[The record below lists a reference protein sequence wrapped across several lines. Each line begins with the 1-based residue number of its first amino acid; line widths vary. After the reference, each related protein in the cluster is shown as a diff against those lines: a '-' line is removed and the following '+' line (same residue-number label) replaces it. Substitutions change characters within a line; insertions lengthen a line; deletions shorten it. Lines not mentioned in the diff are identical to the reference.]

1 MSRMEFLPVFLNVTD
16 KPCVIVGGGVVA
28 ANRYSLLSQHHAQIT
43 IIALKLCAEFE
54 RIFDRDQTHLVTEL
68 DDSIIKQAP
77 LVVAAEDN
85 AQVNTAIANLCA
97 DFNVPVNVP
106 SNQKLSTFT
115 FPTVVNRSPVKIAI
129 STSGQSP
136 ILSRLTRLK
145 IETLLPG
152 NFGE

>member
-68 DDSIIKQAP
+68 DDSIIKQA
-77 LVVAAEDN
+77 
-85 AQVNTAIANLCA
+85 
-97 DFNVPVNVP
+97 
-106 SNQKLSTFT
+106 
-115 FPTVVNRSPVKIAI
+115 
-129 STSGQSP
+129 
-136 ILSRLTRLK
+136 
-145 IETLLPG
+145 
-152 NFGE
+152 